1 MNCEKKKKKAKEF
14 FEKKNEKIREKKKL
28 KEGNEKSNFQNL
40 EGSVLRRGQLFH
52 DAEVTLD
59 DSEKN

>member
-1 MNCEKKKKKAKEF
+1 LWKKKKKKKKF
-14 FEKKNEKIREKKKL
+14 FKKKNKKIRKKKKL

-59 DSEKN
+59 DSKKN